1 MSVQIARRQFTVDD
15 FYRMAE
21 AGIFT
26 EDDRVEL
33 IDGEIVEMSPV
44 GSRHAACVMRLTTLL
59 TEQLGR
65 TAIVNVQNPLRLH
78 RKAEPLPDVVV
89 LKPRADFY
97 SESHPGPEDVLLVVE
112 VADTTLA
119 YDRRVKVPL
128 YARAGI
134 PEVWVV
140 NLPKGIIEG
149 YSRPDRETYAEVKK
163 VNRGQDLSPLLIP
176 AVTLNAGDIL
186 G

>member
-33 IDGEIVEMSPV
+33 IDGEIIEMSPI
-44 GSRHAACVMRLTTLL
+44 GSRHAASVTRLARLVIRI
-59 TEQLGR
+59 LGDDVV
-65 TAIVNVQNPLRLH
+65 VNVQNPLRLH
-78 RKAEPLPDVVV
+78 DKAEPLSDVVV

-97 SESHPGPEDVLLVVE
+97 AESHPGPADALLVVE

-134 PEVWVV
+134 PEVWIV
-140 NLPKGIIEG
+140 NLPKRVVEV
-149 YSRPDRETYAEVKK
+149 YSRPDGGTYSDIHK
-163 VNRGQDLSPLLIP
+163 VERGQKLTPLRLPALTLS
-176 AVTLNAGDIL
+176 VEDIV

>member
-15 FYRMAE
+15 FYRMLE
-21 AGIFT
+21 VGIFT

-33 IDGEIVEMSPV
+33 IDGEIIEMSPI
-44 GSRHAACVMRLTTLL
+44 GSRHAACVMRLTTLFA
-59 TEQLGR
+59 EQLGR
-65 TAIVNVQNPLRLH
+65 TAFVNVQNPLRLH

-97 SESHPGPEDVLLVVE
+97 AQSHPGPGDVLLVVE
-112 VADTTLA
+112 VADATLA

-134 PEVWVV
+134 PEVWIV
-140 NLPKGIIEG
+140 NLVKGIVEG
-149 YSRPDRETYAEVKK
+149 YSRPDGNNYVEVKK
-163 VNRGQDLSPLLIP
+163 VGRGQDLSPLQLP
-176 AVTLNAGDIL
+176 KLTLRADDIL

>member
-33 IDGEIVEMSPV
+33 IDGEIIEMSPI
-44 GSRHAACVMRLTTLL
+44 GSRHAACVTRLITLL
-59 TEQLGR
+59 IEQLGR
-65 TAIVNVQNPLRLH
+65 TAVVNVQNPLRLH
-78 RKAEPLPDVVV
+78 NKAEPVPDVVV

-97 SESHPGPEDVLLVVE
+97 AEAHPGPADALLVVE
-112 VADTTLA
+112 VADSTLR

-134 PEVWVV
+134 PEVWIV
-140 NLPKGIIEG
+140 NLPKQVVEV
-149 YSRPDRETYAEVKK
+149 YARPDGETYSEIRK
-163 VNRGQDLSPLLIP
+163 VGRGQALTPVRMP
-176 AVTLNAGDIL
+176 ALTLGVEDVV

>member
-15 FYRMAE
+15 FYRMLKI
-21 AGIFT
+21 GIFT

-33 IDGEIVEMSPV
+33 IDGEIVEMSPI
-44 GSRHAACVMRLTTLL
+44 GSRHAACVARLAALFNKH
-59 TEQLGR
+59 LGD
-65 TAIVNVQNPLRLH
+65 AVVVFPQNPLRLDP
-78 RKAEPLPDVVV
+78 KSEPVPDVVV

-97 SESHPGPEDVLLVVE
+97 AEVHPGPGDALLVVE
-112 VADTTLA
+112 VSDTTLR

-128 YARAGI
+128 YARVGI

-140 NLPKGIIEG
+140 NLVKGVVEVYVKPDGKG
-149 YSRPDRETYAEVKK
+149 YSEIRKAERGETLTPVLMPGLTLK
-163 VNRGQDLSPLLIP
+163 VE
-176 AVTLNAGDIL
+176 DIT